1 MRYLTLFAVDLT
13 LLMLATLVAFALREN
28 FEFAE
33 SRFEA
38 LLPYLG
44 ATVLMATILVPVPA
58 STSRFGNSA
67 VSTTMYASAAL

>member
-1 MRYLTLFAVDLT
+1 MRYLTLFTVDLT
-13 LLMLATLVAFALREN
+13 LLMLATLIAFALREN

-44 ATVLMATILVPVPA
+44 ATVLMATILVPVRPQQVDLA
-58 STSRFGNSA
+58 IQRSPRLCTR
-67 VSTTMYASAAL
+67 